1 MGPDREVVLSTRRRP
16 RRSVGGFTLLELI
29 VTLFVLTLAL
39 ALAMPAIGRGTET
52 VRARADVSRFAA
64 LLRHTR
70 EQAITTR
77 RPQEV
82 IVDPD
87 AHRAS
92 VRSGTDDPR
101 PVLSW
106 PERLSVT
113 ASPPTALTVRF
124 EPWGGA
130 TGGDF
135 TLFTAGR
142 RYHISVD
149 AVTGRVRTELQ

>member
-1 MGPDREVVLSTRRRP
+1 MGSDAALDRPLA
-16 RRSVGGFTLLELI
+16 RSRGGVAGFTLLELI

-39 ALAMPAIGRGTET
+39 GMALPAIGRGTET
-52 VRARADVSRFAA
+52 IRARADVSRFAA

-77 RPQEV
+77 RAQEV
-82 IVDPD
+82 IVDPE
-87 AHRAS
+87 ARRVS

-101 PVLSW
+101 PSLSW
-106 PERLSVT
+106 PDRLT
-113 ASPPTALTVRF
+113 IIASPPNALTVRF

-135 TLFTAGR
+135 FLTTAGR
-142 RYHISVD
+142 RYHVTVD
-149 AVTGRVRTELQ
+149 PVTGRVRTDLL